1 MKQFALAIRWGLGL
15 LIILYALFIGA
26 LQFVW
31 QTGMVD
37 TWWLEVLNIF
47 GLWLYL
53 PLPLG
58 VLAAAFARPRVA
70 TWLLLVPLLA
80 FGWDYHTLLNANAAP
95 AEGTAFRVM
104 TWNILWAPHPL
115 EPIVRTIEQQQP
127 DIVALQ
133 ELGVEQA
140 AVLAPMLAQRYPYS
154 AVDAGGV
161 DGFGVWSRFPITE
174 AAPSEQRHDGCAC
187 QRMIVTVDGT
197 PIRLINAH
205 PQAPSY
211 RLQHR
216 RPWARL
222 PYFPI
227 PVAFTTEGQETAL
240 RQLAEEGQNTQ
251 EPLIMMGDFN
261 VNDRQPNY
269 RLLRRSL
276 NDAYREAGRGFG
288 LTFPNANLRLGR
300 FKVPPLIRIDYV
312 FHNDAIEAT
321 AAHTAADPASDHR
334 AVVADLVLLRNTAS
348 EDTTSMSR
356 TQR

>member
-1 MKQFALAIRWGLGL
+1 VRQLARGIRWGLGL
-15 LIILYALFIGA
+15 LILLYALVVGA
-26 LQFVW
+26 LQFAW
-31 QTGMVD
+31 QTGVVN

-58 VLAAAFARPRVA
+58 VLAAAFARPRMM

-80 FGWDYHTLLNANAAP
+80 FGWDYHALLNADAAP

-104 TWNILWAPHPL
+104 TWNILWSPHPL
-115 EPIVRTIEQQQP
+115 EPIVRTIEEQQP

-140 AVLAPMLAQRYPYS
+140 AALAPMLAQRYPYS
-154 AVDAGGV
+154 AVNAGEV
-161 DGFGVWSRFPITE
+161 DGLGVWSRFPITE

-187 QRMIVTVDGT
+187 QRMVVMVDGT
-197 PIRLINAH
+197 PIRLLNAH

-211 RLQHR
+211 HLQHR
-216 RPWARL
+216 RPWTWL

-227 PVAFTTEGQETAL
+227 PVAFTTEHQEVAL
-240 RQLAEEGQNTQ
+240 GLLAEEGQNTK

-261 VNDRQPNY
+261 VSDRHPHY
-269 RLLRRSL
+269 RLLRSSV

-288 LTFPNANLRLGR
+288 LTFPNAHVQLGR

-312 FHNDAIEAT
+312 FHNDALEAT
-321 AAHTAADPASDHR
+321 AAHTVADPASDHR
-334 AVVADLVLLRNTAS
+334 AVVADLVLLGNAFTA
-348 EDTTSMSR
+348 DTTSINR